1 MKIVIIVLVLV
12 AVIFVVFVLA
22 GAFRSEPKSKGSK
35 QDAKEFL
42 KHPPGW
48 TKTIKS
54 FIGSKKPKIALKRAS
69 YTSNVEERIPPDSKN
84 PIRTAT
90 FRLKPG
96 SGGVSIVYDDDTE
109 DAGDLEHQECPL
121 PNFDNKDDINVCS
134 IVALKKGGK
143 LTITCTGPSGC
154 RVDVEK

>member
-12 AVIFVVFVLA
+12 AVIFVIFVLA

-48 TKTIKS
+48 TKKIKS
-54 FIGSKKPKIALKRAS
+54 FIGSKQPKIELKRAS
-69 YTSNVEERIPPDSKN
+69 YTSNVDEKIPPDNKN

-90 FRLKPG
+90 FRLVSG
-96 SGGVSIVYDDDTE
+96 SASVKYEDNTE
-109 DAGDLEHQECPL
+109 DAGDLEEQECPL
-121 PNFDNKDDINVCS
+121 P
-134 IVALKKGGK
+134 
-143 LTITCTGPSGC
+143 
-154 RVDVEK
+154 